1 MFNFFKNNKNYIN
14 ENQEIL
20 KTAALLVHAAKIDEN
35 YSNKEKEIIKKA
47 LSELFSEE
55 KNIDEVIKEAE
66 NIESNSN
73 QILNFTKEIKN
84 LNEERKKKIIETLWK
99 IIYSDSLSDIYEAN
113 LMRRLTG
120 LLYLD
125 SKVVGDIKKKSYIKF
140 KKMTYIVNEN
150 CIKCKLMDCV
160 EVCPVDCFY
169 EGKNMLVIKPD
180 ECIDCGVCEP
190 ECPVDAIVPDTES
203 GNEKWLELNKKY
215 SDIWPNI
222 SVKKEP
228 PKDNEKFKNEKN
240 KFKKYFKENI

>member
-1 MFNFFKNNKNYIN
+1 MFNFLKNKKNYIN
-14 ENQEIL
+14 KNKEML
-20 KTAALLVHAAKIDEN
+20 KTAALLIHAAKIDEN

-125 SKVVGDIKKKSYIKF
+125 SKVVGDIKKKIILNL
-140 KKMTYIVNEN
+140 KK
-150 CIKCKLMDCV
+150 
-160 EVCPVDCFY
+160 
-169 EGKNMLVIKPD
+169 
-180 ECIDCGVCEP
+180 
-190 ECPVDAIVPDTES
+190 
-203 GNEKWLELNKKY
+203 
-215 SDIWPNI
+215 
-222 SVKKEP
+222 
-228 PKDNEKFKNEKN
+228 
-240 KFKKYFKENI
+240 

>member
-1 MFNFFKNNKNYIN
+1 MFNFLKNKKNYIN
-14 ENQEIL
+14 KNQEIL

-125 SKVVGDIKKKSYIKF
+125 SKVVGNIKEKIILNLKK
-140 KKMTYIVNEN
+140 
-150 CIKCKLMDCV
+150 
-160 EVCPVDCFY
+160 
-169 EGKNMLVIKPD
+169 
-180 ECIDCGVCEP
+180 
-190 ECPVDAIVPDTES
+190 
-203 GNEKWLELNKKY
+203 
-215 SDIWPNI
+215 
-222 SVKKEP
+222 
-228 PKDNEKFKNEKN
+228 
-240 KFKKYFKENI
+240 

>member
-1 MFNFFKNNKNYIN
+1 MFSFFKKKKNYIN
-14 ENQEIL
+14 KNQEIL

-125 SKVVGDIKKKSYIKF
+125 SKVVGDIKEKIILNLKK
-140 KKMTYIVNEN
+140 
-150 CIKCKLMDCV
+150 
-160 EVCPVDCFY
+160 
-169 EGKNMLVIKPD
+169 
-180 ECIDCGVCEP
+180 
-190 ECPVDAIVPDTES
+190 
-203 GNEKWLELNKKY
+203 
-215 SDIWPNI
+215 
-222 SVKKEP
+222 
-228 PKDNEKFKNEKN
+228 
-240 KFKKYFKENI
+240 

>member
-1 MFNFFKNNKNYIN
+1 MFNFIKNKKNYIN
-14 ENQEIL
+14 KNQEIL

-35 YSNKEKEIIKKA
+35 YSNKEREIIKKA
-47 LSELFSEE
+47 LSELFLEE

-125 SKVVGDIKKKSYIKF
+125 SKVVGDIKEKIILNLKK
-140 KKMTYIVNEN
+140 
-150 CIKCKLMDCV
+150 
-160 EVCPVDCFY
+160 
-169 EGKNMLVIKPD
+169 
-180 ECIDCGVCEP
+180 
-190 ECPVDAIVPDTES
+190 
-203 GNEKWLELNKKY
+203 
-215 SDIWPNI
+215 
-222 SVKKEP
+222 
-228 PKDNEKFKNEKN
+228 
-240 KFKKYFKENI
+240 